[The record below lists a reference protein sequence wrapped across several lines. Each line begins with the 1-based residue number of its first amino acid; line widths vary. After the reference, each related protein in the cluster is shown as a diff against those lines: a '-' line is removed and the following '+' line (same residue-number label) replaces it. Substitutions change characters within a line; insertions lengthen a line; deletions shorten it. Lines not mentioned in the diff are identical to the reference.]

1 METWP
6 KPAAR
11 VHLRI
16 FQCKRKQRKIT
27 NEKISMKLKKY
38 DDTFIA
44 SETITMAVP
53 STQYTVPCPCGLT
66 GRTWIVGLA
75 SWLRQRGMRLQRTS
89 VWLEGAGGVIVCVC
103 VCEEWGCLSNRW
115 LLCARGLEQFCWSLF
130 GQISRN
136 GSHKNDNFEIRLKKS
151 LSSWETQ
158 RDFYIPIF
166 IFMWGMYLWWNW
178 GNCYF
183 YVNWLWLYIRLT
195 IYLSL

>member
-53 STQYTVPCPCGLT
+53 RTQYTVPCPCGLT
-66 GRTWIVGLA
+66 GRTWIVGSA
-75 SWLRQRGMRLQRTS
+75 SWLGQRGMRLQRTS

-103 VCEEWGCLSNRW
+103 MWREGGVYQIVGFCVHADLNNFVGHFLGRFLGTEAIKTIISKFVWKSPCLREKRS
-115 LLCARGLEQFCWSLF
+115 E
-130 GQISRN
+130 
-136 GSHKNDNFEIRLKKS
+136 
-151 LSSWETQ
+151 
-158 RDFYIPIF
+158 IF
-166 IFMWGMYLWWNW
+166 IYPSSYLC
-178 GNCYF
+178 GVCICDGIEATVIF
-183 YVNWLWLYIRLT
+183 V
-195 IYLSL
+195 